1 MWLLVHM
8 ANRGFPFLSSS
19 LLLSED
25 AEMTACLLERDALLN
40 PGKTVSK
47 PYVFSSI
54 LKVLKVLKTM
64 RRAILPGSV
73 SLSVSLQRL
82 VRTGARRGVRALGI

>member
-1 MWLLVHM
+1 MLCQHFGLLQHCGLPYSFSKASLSAMWLLVHM

-25 AEMTACLLERDALLN
+25 AEVTACLLERDALLN

-47 PYVFSSI
+47 PYVFIHS
-54 LKVLKVLKTM
+54 
-64 RRAILPGSV
+64 
-73 SLSVSLQRL
+73 
-82 VRTGARRGVRALGI
+82 

>member
-25 AEMTACLLERDALLN
+25 AEVTACLLERDALLN

-47 PYVFSSI
+47 PYVFIHS
-54 LKVLKVLKTM
+54 
-64 RRAILPGSV
+64 
-73 SLSVSLQRL
+73 
-82 VRTGARRGVRALGI
+82 